1 MAASQVPWSP
11 SAFTLEDTLE
21 FYLRITS
28 YAIND
33 ENE

>member
-1 MAASQVPWSP
+1 MAASQVPSSP
-11 SAFTLEDTLE
+11 STFILEDTLE
-21 FYLRITS
+21 FYLHITS